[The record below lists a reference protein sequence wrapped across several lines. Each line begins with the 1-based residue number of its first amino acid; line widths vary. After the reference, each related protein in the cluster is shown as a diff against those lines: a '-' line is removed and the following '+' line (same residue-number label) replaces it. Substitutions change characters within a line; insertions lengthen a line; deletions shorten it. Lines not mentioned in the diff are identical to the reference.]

1 MLKALELIGFKSFA
15 DRTRFEF
22 PRGITVVVG
31 PGTYEECDLFSPANR
46 GKAAFLAD
54 PSGAMTHDLPAPV
67 LIDASRCHF
76 DDVNQVPVQ
85 GDTGFDLSNTCD
97 AVIDGFHVTGT
108 KEDGVRVDGHS
119 DGAVIQNNVIF
130 GVVQDNVASGPQ
142 RGVHVIN
149 SQKVTV
155 RNNLVF
161 ATTGGIQLGGKVD
174 AVDDAT
180 TAGSRDAIVEFN
192 TVFRSEFNGIQ
203 IGDGEGV
210 SSGATVRYNVT
221 GENKKNGIEIGND
234 THRTDNLVGYE
245 SSYNLVGDRFGAGL
259 PRGEGDLLLDLSIEP
274 LYMDPTVVDVSGD
287 WLHDRHWRLMQI
299 AAGQNVQSEA
309 VDFSDESAEDAGL
322 ADRSTRTDGRPD
334 TDLVDRGYHYPYR
347 GMEALTGDCNG
358 DGVVA
363 INELV
368 TAVNI
373 ALGNIPMSACPA
385 VDADGNGVPGINELV
400 QAVNNAAQS

>member
-1 MLKALELIGFKSFA
+1 GTSSANDALTGCPQTPPPGTIAAAG
-15 DRTRFEF
+15 
-22 PRGITVVVG
+22 PRAEGGITVVVG
-31 PGTYEECDLFSPANR
+31 PGTYEECDLFSPGNR

-149 SQKVTV
+149 SQKGTV

-161 ATTGGIQLGGKVD
+161 ATSGGIQLGGKVD
-174 AVDDAT
+174 AIDDAP

-192 TVFRSEFNGIQ
+192 TAFRSEFNGIQ

-221 GENKKNGIEIGND
+221 GENKKNGIE
-234 THRTDNLVGYE
+234 
-245 SSYNLVGDRFGAGL
+245 
-259 PRGEGDLLLDLSIEP
+259 
-274 LYMDPTVVDVSGD
+274 
-287 WLHDRHWRLMQI
+287 
-299 AAGQNVQSEA
+299 
-309 VDFSDESAEDAGL
+309 
-322 ADRSTRTDGRPD
+322 
-334 TDLVDRGYHYPYR
+334 
-347 GMEALTGDCNG
+347 
-358 DGVVA
+358 
-363 INELV
+363 
-368 TAVNI
+368 
-373 ALGNIPMSACPA
+373 
-385 VDADGNGVPGINELV
+385 
-400 QAVNNAAQS
+400 